1 MTQRSRYPTGLFCLS
16 SLLKTI
22 VTLAFVTPACP
33 CLYTSSD
40 RFPTRTCVRF
50 EMPRTKQIASKMF
63 DFPLPFRPPMAK
75 TTRHPPPYI
84 LSEISFLSAEKSGW
98 AALVTQ
104 FQFPV
109 VKAWWSVKRDCSL
122 PMSRA
127 SIHNE
132 QVELTRIP
140 GMQKS
145 FVLGGFFPCQHA
157 MPTPPVMALNCRSKG
172 PTGTR
177 VE

>member
-75 TTRHPPPYI
+75 TITRCYKTSTAVHSI
-84 LSEISFLSAEKSGW
+84 RNLLFECKKSGNPV
-98 AALVTQ
+98 LI
-104 FQFPV
+104 PV
-109 VKAWWSVKRDCSL
+109 VLAWWSVKRDCSL
-122 PMSRA
+122 
-127 SIHNE
+127 
-132 QVELTRIP
+132 QWVEPLFTTSKMELARIP

-145 FVLGGFFPCQHA
+145 SLLGGSFPCQHA
-157 MPTPPVMALNCRSKG
+157 MPTHSF
-172 PTGTR
+172 
-177 VE
+177 

>member
-75 TTRHPPPYI
+75 TITRCYKTSTAVHSI
-84 LSEISFLSAEKSGW
+84 RNLLFECKKIWLSCAGNPVLI
-98 AALVTQ
+98 
-104 FQFPV
+104 PV
-109 VKAWWSVKRDCSL
+109 VLAWWSVKMDCSL
-122 PMSRA
+122 QWVEPLFTMR
-127 SIHNE
+127 E
-132 QVELTRIP
+132 MELTRIP
-140 GMQKS
+140 GMQNHL
-145 FVLGGFFPCQHA
+145 FLVALFHANMPCQHI
-157 MPTPPVMALNCRSKG
+157 LFN
-172 PTGTR
+172 
-177 VE
+177 